1 MKKFEIEYTM
11 MGTGI
16 ISVWAENLD
25 EAEHEFFCSKQKDL
39 IECCD
44 WEDALEV
51 IDITDLG
58 EEDEEEDEEEED
70 QDQEGE

>member
-1 MKKFEIEYTM
+1 M
-11 MGTGI
+11 
-16 ISVWAENLD
+16 S
-25 EAEHEFFCSKQKDL
+25 FFAKKQKDL

-51 IDITDLG
+51 IDIADLG
-58 EEDEEEDEEEED
+58 EEDED